1 MNEKMNKRRQ
11 PRFSVPTLGEMD
23 TFSVEDIAQMDKEV
37 EEILS
42 SSDDEENDVD
52 DFLDAPN
59 DESNSSSGMLRK
71 KSSYFYKCQTVRL
84 HNL

>member
-1 MNEKMNKRRQ
+1 MNKRRQ

-71 KSSYFYKCQTVRL
+71 KSSYFSKFQTVRL

>member
-23 TFSVEDIAQMDKEV
+23 TFSVDDIAQMDKEV

-59 DESNSSSGMLRK
+59 DESNSSSGMFTIYV
-71 KSSYFYKCQTVRL
+71 SIFYLIVKQ
-84 HNL
+84 